1 MKESP
6 SNNHQEEPP
15 PVFGS
20 WRRVYWFVAV
30 FFFVEVIAF
39 YIFTRIYS

>member
-1 MKESP
+1 MKPAKDASES
-6 SNNHQEEPP
+6 QEPP

-30 FFFVEVIAF
+30 FFIVEVALF
-39 YIFTRIYS
+39 YLFTRFYS